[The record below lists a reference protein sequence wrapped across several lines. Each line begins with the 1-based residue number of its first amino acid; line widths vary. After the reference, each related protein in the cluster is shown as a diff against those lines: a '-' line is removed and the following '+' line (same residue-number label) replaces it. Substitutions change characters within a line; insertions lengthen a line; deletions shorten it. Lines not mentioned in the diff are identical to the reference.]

1 MIPSFAKEAAFD
13 FVEEKIA
20 SRDYALDY
28 EKKRIN
34 GSREGLEE
42 IRQAVFFILNTERY
56 EHLIYPWN
64 YGVELVDLI
73 GKAMEYVIPE
83 AERRITEALIQDD
96 RIEAVDDFYFEQNM
110 RKLKVLFTVHTNLG
124 DFNAEKVVSA

>member
-1 MIPSFAKEAAFD
+1 MLPSFAKEATFD